1 MAIRLLV
8 NVPPHVAGSVV
19 QAGALDEAFV
29 QELLDSGQA
38 VEDRSDAG
46 PADPA
51 DVALCEVFELEDQI
65 DAAISRRARVVM
77 LVDGLDEGAR
87 AKVSAALIT
96 ASRVRPELFGLDE
109 LPTSA
114 VVVATDLGLDDVKQL
129 RDRAQLG
136 IDLLLAIP
144 PGFDLNTR
152 DPVEIVSE
160 LQKQIMDLES
170 AREIDRRRIEAV
182 TGQLDAASA
191 DLATAEAKLAALSV
205 TAPASVEDQPTN
217 EPEVKGKKPPKA

>member
-77 LVDGLDEGAR
+77 LVDGLDGGSGQGQCGLDHGQSRPAGA
-87 AKVSAALIT
+87 
-96 ASRVRPELFGLDE
+96 VRPRRTADVGRRCRDGSGFG
-109 LPTSA
+109 
-114 VVVATDLGLDDVKQL
+114 
-129 RDRAQLG
+129 
-136 IDLLLAIP
+136 
-144 PGFDLNTR
+144 
-152 DPVEIVSE
+152 
-160 LQKQIMDLES
+160 
-170 AREIDRRRIEAV
+170 
-182 TGQLDAASA
+182 
-191 DLATAEAKLAALSV
+191 
-205 TAPASVEDQPTN
+205 
-217 EPEVKGKKPPKA
+217 